1 VATIDDLIKS
11 IDSLTKGLETDRKER
26 KKSEGTTTPS
36 QTPSQS
42 SAYTQE
48 EFNRFKRQKEDEIAL
63 TDDLNKKRSLQNEI
77 LEKQKVLLQATE
89 KDEAKRRKGL
99 KDLNKEIEKNNELT
113 EESNKLQEQGAGF
126 ANSLGT
132 AFGLVRKESSFMYN
146 AIKAVSSEDGLKGL
160 SKNLKEA
167 TSRANLAASGFAK
180 ISETMLKVGFD
191 LQGEFQGAITSFN
204 QQTGMLTEE
213 ARKQIEF
220 SAANVMRY
228 GVSFEDTSQAMMA
241 FVNTSLFAN
250 DEIRGL
256 GNTLIEETALM
267 TKFGVSAET
276 TAASMDIL
284 VRSLGMSGG
293 EALETQ
299 KRIAALG
306 IELGVGAGRMAASFA
321 ENLPRLSLY
330 GTQAESI
337 FNRTAV
343 AATKMGLGVE
353 DVLNLGESFQTFEG
367 AATSAGRLNAI
378 LGGGFVDN
386 IALMQASFEDPAKA
400 AMMVRDAIAQANQNA
415 QSLGAMGI
423 KAVGDILGIS
433 DMSKVRKFLEG
444 GPSEDIFKELQDPM
458 ISLQETAANSQTLA
472 QQQYDYL
479 KDQQLGLLH
488 GMNGSLSGI
497 DTNLRSLLSDFGGF
511 PVVFGTILATTL
523 APLLMGQ
530 TLGGLAKI
538 APLTGVLAS
547 GGAAALGGTALTAGI
562 GLLGPIGL
570 ALGGVAAAAM
580 AYKSLSSDS
589 PQQPARTQAR
599 QVTAA
604 TQRATQTTQRAMSST
619 QRMAAQTD
627 TLIKETNS
635 TLSDVRSLL
644 NDIKSNTAR
653 TGKQV
658 SSALKAG

>member
-167 TSRANLAASGFAK
+167 TSGANLAASGFAK

-228 GVSFEDTSQAMMA
+228 GVS
-241 FVNTSLFAN
+241 VNTSLFAN

-644 NDIKSNTAR
+644 NDIKSNTAS